1 MKFVTKLAGHFAAPA
16 VLASVA
22 AVGTLAL
29 GNHLIARRTERRHPP
44 KGSFLVVDG
53 VRLHYSDRGEGSPVV
68 LIHGNAVTGD
78 DWNTSGVAEL
88 LVQKHRV
95 IIFDRPGFGHSERPR
110 GHLWTAN
117 QQADLLHKALQQLG
131 IERPVV
137 VGHSWGTIVAL
148 ALAERHQADT
158 AGLVLLSGYYV
169 WTLRPDVLL
178 AATGAIPIIGDVL
191 RYTVLP
197 LLAWLQMPLLKWS
210 MFSPARVTP
219 RFKAEYSSGMA
230 VRPSQLRAESIEGA
244 LMIPGALALRG
255 EYKNLTLPVFI
266 IAGEGDRVVFKRRS
280 KQLRDRINGSVLET
294 VPGAGHMVHHLVPQ
308 QVALAVERTVQASQ
322 APTLADQEQ
331 GSPAITPEL
340 VAA

>member
-1 MKFVTKLAGHFAAPA
+1 MKFVTKLARHSGAKAA
-16 VLASVA
+16 LASVA
-22 AVGTLAL
+22 AAGALAL

-44 KGSFLVVDG
+44 NGSFLVVDG

-88 LVQKHRV
+88 LLQKHRV
-95 IIFDRPGFGHSERPR
+95 IIFDRPGFGYSERPR
-110 GHLWTAN
+110 GHLWTAT

-178 AATGAIPIIGDVL
+178 AATGAIPIVGDVL
-191 RYTVLP
+191 RYTVMP
-197 LLAWLQMPLLKWS
+197 LLAWLQMPLQKWA
-210 MFSPARVTP
+210 MFSPARVTA
-219 RFKAEYSSGMA
+219 RFKAEYSTGMV

-255 EYKNLTLPVFI
+255 EYKNLTLPVLI
-266 IAGEGDRVVFKRRS
+266 MAGEGDRVVFKRRS
-280 KQLRDRINGSVLET
+280 KQLRDRIKGSVLET
-294 VPGAGHMVHHLVPQ
+294 VPGAGHMVHHIVPH
-308 QVALAVERTVQASQ
+308 QVARAVDRIVQESQ
-322 APTLADQEQ
+322 APTLADQEE
-331 GSPAITPEL
+331 GSPAFTPNL